1 MRRPERVARRRRP
14 GAMLFEVML
23 SLALFVGAGT
33 LCLSVTKSLAEA
45 LQRTQL
51 QQEAIDLARSKL
63 AELEAGLT
71 TIGDLRGEWSGAI
84 GSIEPDD
91 DLDGSGR
98 PSRWSFEVN
107 TTRTEFSGLSL
118 VALTVS
124 ENTGPLADSEAFS
137 VTLRQLMTLREIDPE
152 MYESDELLEDLPEA
166 GS

>member
-1 MRRPERVARRRRP
+1 MRRPKRVARRRRP
-14 GAMLFEVML
+14 GAMLFEVLL

-33 LCLSVTKSLAEA
+33 LCLSVTKSLAAA
-45 LQRTQL
+45 LQRTQR
-51 QQEAIDLARSKL
+51 QQEAIELARSKL

-91 DLDGSGR
+91 DLDGFGR
-98 PSRWSFEVN
+98 SSRWSFGVK
-107 TTRTEFSGLSL
+107 TTRKEFRGLSL
-118 VALTVS
+118 VELTVS

-152 MYESDELLEDLPEA
+152 MYQSDELLEDLPEA